1 MERKRADGHTISTDP
16 TRIDRQVVRIMLGT
30 RDAHGL
36 YARFGFV
43 GVDAARLMERGRQS
57 A

>member
-30 RDAHGL
+30 GDAHGL
-36 YARFGFV
+36 YVRFGFV
-43 GVDAARLMERGRQS
+43 GVDAARLMERGRKS